1 MLYLPIIFNYE
12 TFLFLESLLGGFK
25 GYIQGKLYVIFWMSI
40 NFVLK
45 VNRRNLEKLRDL
57 LYYIMTF

>member
-25 GYIQGKLYVIFWMSI
+25 GYIEDKLYVIFWMSI

-45 VNRRNLEKLRDL
+45 VNRRNLEKLRD
-57 LYYIMTF
+57 